1 MKQEDDLD
9 LTSTLLI
16 SLLFLLL
23 GLSCIYF
30 FYNDVINYVK
40 YIYNKDE
47 VIVIS
52 QGVLYGLFGS

>member
-23 GLSCIYF
+23 GLSLSLIH
-30 FYNDVINYVK
+30 I
-40 YIYNKDE
+40 
-47 VIVIS
+47 
-52 QGVLYGLFGS
+52 